1 LLQEGSKHMSE
12 QEMARILHNVKRS
25 MEIEGFIIGDDL
37 MEQGKRI
44 LNGND
49 RTEDVVAR
57 YVRDAKELGAKGRS
71 SYER

>member
-1 LLQEGSKHMSE
+1 MSE

-57 YVRDAKELGAKGRS
+57 YVRDAKELSAKGRS